1 MEIQLMNL
9 FQFLNIV
16 PRGLLIH
23 MVFLINLGR
32 TKWMIEF
39 ILKDLSHATDLNAI
53 VLRYFNPA
61 GAHPSGKIGESPKG
75 IPNNLMPFLAEVAV
89 GKRSELKV
97 FGNNYPT
104 RDGTGIRDYIHVVD
118 LAKGHLA
125 ALKYLNTSHTVKY
138 HVFNLG
144 TGTGSSVLEMV
155 AAMSKAV
162 GRDLPYSITEPRA
175 GDVRDLT
182 AVPTKAN
189 KELNWKTEF
198 NTEDAC
204 RDLWRWISNNPNGF
218 E

>member
-1 MEIQLMNL
+1 
-9 FQFLNIV
+9 
-16 PRGLLIH
+16 
-23 MVFLINLGR
+23 
-32 TKWMIEF
+32 
-39 ILKDLSHATDLNAI
+39 
-53 VLRYFNPA
+53 
-61 GAHPSGKIGESPKG
+61 
-75 IPNNLMPFLAEVAV
+75 MPFLAEVAV
-89 GKRSELKV
+89 GKRPELKV

-125 ALKYLNTSHTVKY
+125 ALRYLNKKHPERY

-162 GRDLPYSITEPRA
+162 GRQLPYSIVGPRP

-189 KELNWKTEF
+189 KALEWKTEL
-198 NTEDAC
+198 TVEDAC
-204 RDLWRWISNNPNGF
+204 RDLWNWISKNPNGF